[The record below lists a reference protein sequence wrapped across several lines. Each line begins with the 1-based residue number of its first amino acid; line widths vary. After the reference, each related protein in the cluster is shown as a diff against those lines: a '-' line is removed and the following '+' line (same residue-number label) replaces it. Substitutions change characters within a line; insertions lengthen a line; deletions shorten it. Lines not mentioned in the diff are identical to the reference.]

1 MAEMEAAGREA
12 ADWGAAKAVEA
23 NSEGRWAA
31 EGKEVEVAAVGA
43 RVVGRVETEEEVKVA
58 GVRALE
64 AMAEAREVATLA
76 AALTAA
82 EPRAVDAVM
91 VAPGETPP
99 DGVEVTQAVV
109 VTKGV
114 VPPVGCEAVL
124 VREEMARAQ
133 AAGARARAE
142 MGG

>member
-12 ADWGAAKAVEA
+12 ADWGGAKAVEA
-23 NSEGRWAA
+23 SSEGRGAA

-43 RVVGRVETEEEVKVA
+43 RVVGRVEIEEEVKVA

-64 AMAEAREVATLA
+64 ATAETREVATLA

-82 EPRAVDAVM
+82 EPRAADAVM

-114 VPPVGCEAVL
+114 VPTVGCEAAL

-142 MGG
+142 TGG

>member
-12 ADWGAAKAVEA
+12 ADWGGAKAVEA
-23 NSEGRWAA
+23 SSEGRGAA

-43 RVVGRVETEEEVKVA
+43 RVVGRVEIEEEVKVA

-64 AMAEAREVATLA
+64 ATAETREVATLA

-91 VAPGETPP
+91 VAPGETPL

-114 VPPVGCEAVL
+114 VPTVGCEAAL

-142 MGG
+142 TGG

>member
-1 MAEMEAAGREA
+1 M
-12 ADWGAAKAVEA
+12 
-23 NSEGRWAA
+23 
-31 EGKEVEVAAVGA
+31 
-43 RVVGRVETEEEVKVA
+43 
-58 GVRALE
+58 E

-82 EPRAVDAVM
+82 ESRAVDAVM

-142 MGG
+142 TGE